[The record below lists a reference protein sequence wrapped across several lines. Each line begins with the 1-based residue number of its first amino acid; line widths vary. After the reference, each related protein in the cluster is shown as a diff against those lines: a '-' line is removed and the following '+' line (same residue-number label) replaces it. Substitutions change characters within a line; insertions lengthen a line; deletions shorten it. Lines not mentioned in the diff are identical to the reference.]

1 MKILFDVDKLIE
13 EMKAWCLENYDKGA
27 DTMVECWDTEDY
39 HKLIQG
45 ATEEQAWDYLRRIAG
60 VYYERQCDAR
70 TYREVY

>member
-1 MKILFDVDKLIE
+1 MEKLIE

-39 HKLIQG
+39 VELIQG
-45 ATEEQAWDYLRRIAG
+45 CTPEQAWDYLKSIAA